1 MDFDPRDLGVDVD
14 ALIQQFG
21 LGRHADR
28 IRAALR
34 PTTYLMWDAE
44 GVGPRGGSRAGGVPD
59 LPVDAPW
66 PLDASDQAMQFG
78 YQVDLAQVPAAARG
92 PLPAAGLLSLF
103 VGLDEPASDV
113 EHRVQLFPPGLPL
126 APRTPPADA
135 EPATDM
141 MDGTRPGTLRLVSRP
156 DLPRWATT
164 DADAMEE
171 GLTED
176 ELAGYA
182 QLKDALL
189 PSGWGEGRCVG
200 RLLGHSA
207 GIGVDPREDAVMM
220 RDLDRDTRRRP
231 DAYRLITPERVAAWH
246 HLLSLET
253 CNALELNIWD
263 AGYLEVLITADALAA
278 VDLTDTYAGVQSS

>member
-21 LGRHADR
+21 LTRHADR

-44 GVGPRGGSRAGGVPD
+44 GGGALGGSRAGGVPD
-59 LPVDAPW
+59 LPVGAPW
-66 PLDASDQAMQFG
+66 PLDESDDAMQFG
-78 YQVDLAQVPAAARG
+78 YQIDLTQVPAAARG

-113 EHRVQLFPPGLPL
+113 EHRLLLIPPGVPL
-126 APRTPPADA
+126 APQTPPADA
-135 EPATDM
+135 EPATEM
-141 MDGTRPGTLRLVSRP
+141 MDDTRPGTLRLEARP
-156 DLPRWATT
+156 DLPRWGTS
-164 DADAMEE
+164 DADAMED

-176 ELAGYA
+176 ERSRYE
-182 QLKDALL
+182 QLQHALL

-200 RLLGHSA
+200 RLLGHSS

-220 RDLDRDTRRRP
+220 RDLDRETRRGP
-231 DAYRLITPERVAAWH
+231 DADRLVTPERVAAWH
-246 HLLSLET
+246 HLLSLES
-253 CNALELNIWD
+253 CDALDLNIWD
-263 AGYLEVLITADALAA
+263 AGYLEVLIRADALSTG
-278 VDLTDTYAGVQSS
+278 DLSDTYAGVQSS